1 MDLVDNIVL
10 GFSVAFQWQNL
21 FFCFVGVLIG
31 TLIGV
36 LPGLGP
42 VGAMAILLPITYGI
56 SPVTAIVMLAGIYY
70 GAQYGGST
78 TSILVGI
85 PGESSSVVTALDG
98 HQMALQGRAGPAL
111 GIAAFGSF
119 IAGTVAIVGLMLMS
133 GPLVRFALKFGPA
146 EYFSLMLLGLVI
158 LTYLA
163 QKSMVKA
170 LLMASF
176 GVVLGLI
183 GLDSITGMPRFTADM
198 PELLDGIGIAPLA
211 MGLFGVSEIL
221 LNIERQI
228 KRSVVVKRVKN
239 LLPNL
244 QDWKDSAAPMARGT
258 AIGYLVGILPGGGT
272 VLSSFLSYGIEKRLS
287 KEPEKFGKGAI
298 AGVAGPEASNN
309 AAAQA
314 GFIPLLSLGIP
325 ASAVMGILLGAL
337 MIHGIQPGPLL
348 MRNEPE
354 LFWGVIASMYIGNI
368 MLLILNLPMI
378 GLWVRLLMVPYSVL
392 FPIILFVALTGAF
405 VVNGSILDLYLML
418 GFGVLGYFMRKF
430 DYEPAPLILAFVL
443 APILEISLR
452 QSLIIS
458 GGDISIF
465 FVRPISLT
473 LLVISALLL
482 LSALIPSIRSKREKI
497 VAQAEEDV

>member
-1 MDLVDNIVL
+1 MDLVDNITL

-272 VLSSFLSYGIEKRLS
+272 VLSSFLSYGVEKRLS

-368 MLLILNLPMI
+368 MLLVLNLPMI

-405 VVNGSILDLYLML
+405 VVNGSILDLYLMS

-443 APILEISLR
+443 APILELSLR